1 MSLMIYQPYDL
12 RDYIAEHKPEGLT
25 DLSKW
30 KDIDPAVKAEIIVM
44 TRSIVTGG
52 KNYLANK
59 IPFAAS
65 FGMNVNTHI
74 TFELEAPMAVNVA
87 MSAAALTPRLNL
99 FVNPFWLLY
108 KQAQFGD
115 DFIDGESFEDVAAI
129 LLHEYDHLL
138 YDHIAKFKFYSQRGL
153 HKAVNIATD
162 CQINQDELIARN
174 KNLTAY
180 GVTLKYVEEI
190 TSTQLKPKES
200 SIYYFETLMKKL
212 KDNQNGQS
220 QSVCQTCQGSGKQ
233 QQQGGSGQQNQGQQ
247 QGQQGSQQQGGSQGG
262 QSQSGQQGQQSQSGS
277 GSGQGQ
283 GQGQGQAQGG
293 GGAGQQQH
301 NHNQAGQD
309 QGQGGG
315 GQQGNQQQ
323 QGGQNGQQQQAG
335 GQQSQQDQGNGQG
348 QDQGQQQQDQGH
360 GHGGDQP
367 CPDCGGKGHTDPYG
381 QAASHAA
388 WNQTPKDV
396 AEEAGGEMASADA
409 AEQALAD
416 AVQNAVEVSGESI
429 ESLKSRG
436 LVAGNILDRI
446 LRGGGEPGKLPIRSV
461 LMKGAGRLKMGEK
474 KTYRKINPHQGNRV
488 DIRRGKVE
496 ENGKNIRVFLDN
508 SGSMGASE
516 INWAMNEIAAV
527 AKKAKARLEVIP
539 FDTVVYHKN
548 KQYAEKSGKWS
559 FQPVGRGGTSF
570 QPVFDYLHNET
581 TANNRDDLII
591 VITDGYGES
600 RVDTYGLRNV
610 IWLLVE
616 EKRNTLSVQD
626 PVGQVAWLDQDNKYR
641 LHKLSQQ

>member
-12 RDYIAEHKPEGLT
+12 RDYIAEHKPAGLT

-30 KDIDPAVKAEIIVM
+30 KDIDPAVRAEIIVM

-115 DFIDGESFEDVAAI
+115 NFIDGESFEDVAAI

-138 YDHIAKFKFYSQRGL
+138 YDHISKFKFYSQRGL

-180 GVTLKYVEEI
+180 GVTLKSVEQM

-200 SIYYFETLMKKL
+200 SIYYFEALMKHI

-233 QQQGGSGQQNQGQQ
+233 QQQGQSGQ
-247 QGQQGSQQQGGSQGG
+247 QGQQGQQGGQQQQAGGSQGG
-262 QSQSGQQGQQSQSGS
+262 QSQSGQQGQSGS
-277 GSGQGQ
+277 ASGQGQ
-283 GQGQGQAQGG
+283 GQGQQGQSQGQG
-293 GGAGQQQH
+293 SGGAGQQQH
-301 NHNQAGQD
+301 NHNQGGQQ
-309 QGQGGG
+309 QGQGN
-315 GQQGNQQQ
+315 GQGQGN
-323 QGGQNGQQQQAG
+323 QQQQAG
-335 GQQSQQDQGNGQG
+335 GQQDQGNGQG
-348 QDQGQQQQDQGH
+348 NQQQQGH
-360 GHGGDQP
+360 GNGNQP

-429 ESLKSRG
+429 EGLKSRG

-527 AKKAKARLEVIP
+527 ARKAKTRLEVIP
-539 FDTVVYHKN
+539 FDTVVYHKK
-548 KQYAEKSGKWS
+548 KQYAEKSGKWN
-559 FQPVGRGGTSF
+559 FQPVGRGGTAF
-570 QPVFDYLHNET
+570 QPVFDYLHTET

-591 VITDGYGES
+591 LITDGYGES

-626 PVGQVAWLDQDNKYR
+626 PVGQVAWLDQDNKYK

>member
-12 RDYIAEHKPEGLT
+12 GDYIAENKPAGLT
-25 DLSKW
+25 DLSQW

-115 DFIDGESFEDVAAI
+115 NFIDGESFEDVAAI

-138 YDHIAKFKFYSQRGL
+138 YDHIAKYKFYSQRGL

-180 GVTLKYVEEI
+180 GVTLKSVEQM

-200 SIYYFETLMKKL
+200 SIYYFEALMKHI

-233 QQQGGSGQQNQGQQ
+233 QQQGQSGQQQ
-247 QGQQGSQQQGGSQGG
+247 QGQQGGQQQQAGGQGG
-262 QSQSGQQGQQSQSGS
+262 QSQSGQQGQSGS
-277 GSGQGQ
+277 ASDPGQGQ
-283 GQGQGQAQGG
+283 GQQGQSQGQGS

-301 NHNQAGQD
+301 NHNPG
-309 QGQGGG
+309 GQGGG
-315 GQQGNQQQ
+315 QGGQQQGQSGQKDQGNGNGQGNQQQ
-323 QGGQNGQQQQAG
+323 
-335 GQQSQQDQGNGQG
+335 
-348 QDQGQQQQDQGH
+348 GH
-360 GHGGDQP
+360 GNGDQP

-488 DIRRGKVE
+488 DIRRGKVQ

-570 QPVFDYLHNET
+570 QPVFDYLHTQT

>member
-1 MSLMIYQPYDL
+1 MIYQPYDL

-115 DFIDGESFEDVAAI
+115 DFIDGESFEDVSAI

-180 GVTLKYVEEI
+180 GVTLKSVEQM

-200 SIYYFETLMKKL
+200 SIYYFEALMKHI

-233 QQQGGSGQQNQGQQ
+233 QQQGQGQCQ
-247 QGQQGSQQQGGSQGG
+247 QGQQGGQQQQAGGSQGG
-262 QSQSGQQGQQSQSGS
+262 QSQSGQQGQSGS
-277 GSGQGQ
+277 ASGQGQ
-283 GQGQGQAQGG
+283 GQGQQGQSQGQG
-293 GGAGQQQH
+293 SGGAGQQQH
-301 NHNQAGQD
+301 NHNQG
-309 QGQGGG
+309 GQGGG
-315 GQQGNQQQ
+315 QGGQQQGQSGQQDQGNGQGQGNQQQ
-323 QGGQNGQQQQAG
+323 QAG
-335 GQQSQQDQGNGQG
+335 GNQDQQDQGNGQG
-348 QDQGQQQQDQGH
+348 QDQGQQQDH

-488 DIRRGKVE
+488 DIRRGKVQ

-616 EKRNTLSVQD
+616 EKSNTLSVQD
-626 PVGQVAWLDQDNKYR
+626 PVGQIAWLDQDNKYR

>member
-12 RDYIAEHKPEGLT
+12 RDYIAANKPEGLT

-30 KDIDPAVKAEIIVM
+30 KEIDPAVKAEIIVM

-108 KQAQFGD
+108 KQAQFGE

-138 YDHIAKFKFYSQRGL
+138 YDHISKFKFYSQRGL

-180 GVTLKYVEEI
+180 GVTLKSVEEM

-200 SIYYFETLMKKL
+200 SIYYFEALMKRI

-233 QQQGGSGQQNQGQQ
+233 QQQ
-247 QGQQGSQQQGGSQGG
+247 QGGNKGG
-262 QSQSGQQGQQSQSGS
+262 QSQSGQGQQQSQSGS
-277 GSGQGQ
+277 ASGQGQ
-283 GQGQGQAQGG
+283 GQGQGGGGQGQG

-301 NHNQAGQD
+301 NHSQAGQGQD

-315 GQQGNQQQ
+315 GQGNQQQ
-323 QGGQNGQQQQAG
+323 QGGQGGQQQQAG
-335 GQQSQQDQGNGQG
+335 GQQDQGNGQG
-348 QDQGQQQQDQGH
+348 QDQGQQQDH

-388 WNQTPKDV
+388 WNQTPRDV

-488 DIRRGKVE
+488 DIRRGKVQ

-539 FDTVVYHKN
+539 FDTVVYHRN

>member
-180 GVTLKYVEEI
+180 GVTLKSVEEM

-315 GQQGNQQQ
+315 GQGNQQQ

-335 GQQSQQDQGNGQG
+335 GQQDQGSGQG
-348 QDQGQQQQDQGH
+348 QDQGQGQQDH

-527 AKKAKARLEVIP
+527 ARKAKARLEVIP
-539 FDTVVYHKN
+539 FDTVVYDRN

-570 QPVFDYLHNET
+570 QPVFDYLHNKT
-581 TANNRDDLII
+581 KANNRDDLII

-616 EKRNTLSVQD
+616 EKHNTLSVQD

>member
-1 MSLMIYQPYDL
+1 MIYQPYDL

-180 GVTLKYVEEI
+180 GVTLKSVEEM

-315 GQQGNQQQ
+315 GQGNQQQ

-335 GQQSQQDQGNGQG
+335 GQQDQGSGQG
-348 QDQGQQQQDQGH
+348 QDQGQGQQDH

-527 AKKAKARLEVIP
+527 ARKAKARLEVIP
-539 FDTVVYHKN
+539 FDTVVYDRN

-570 QPVFDYLHNET
+570 QPVFDYLHNKT
-581 TANNRDDLII
+581 KANNRDDLII
-591 VITDGYGES
+591 VITDGYGEW

-616 EKRNTLSVQD
+616 EKHNTLSVQD

>member
-180 GVTLKYVEEI
+180 GVTLKSVEEM

-315 GQQGNQQQ
+315 GQGNQQQ

-335 GQQSQQDQGNGQG
+335 GQQDQGSGQG
-348 QDQGQQQQDQGH
+348 QDQGQGQQDH

-527 AKKAKARLEVIP
+527 ARKAKARLEVIP
-539 FDTVVYHKN
+539 FDTVVYDRN

-570 QPVFDYLHNET
+570 QPVFDYLHNKT
-581 TANNRDDLII
+581 KANNRDDLII
-591 VITDGYGES
+591 VITDGYGEW

-616 EKRNTLSVQD
+616 EKHNTLSVQD

>member
-12 RDYIAEHKPEGLT
+12 RDYIAEHKPADLT

-30 KDIDPAVKAEIIVM
+30 KEIDPAVKAEIIVM

-74 TFELEAPMAVNVA
+74 TFELKAPMAVNVA

-138 YDHIAKFKFYSQRGL
+138 YDHISKFKFYSQRGL

-180 GVTLKYVEEI
+180 GVTLKSVEEI
-190 TSTQLKPKES
+190 TSTQMKPKES
-200 SIYYFETLMKKL
+200 SIYYFEALMKRI

-220 QSVCQTCQGSGKQ
+220 QSVCQSCQGSGK

-247 QGQQGSQQQGGSQGG
+247 QGQQGSQQQGGNQGG
-262 QSQSGQQGQQSQSGS
+262 QSQSGQGQQQSQSGS
-277 GSGQGQ
+277 ASGQGQ
-283 GQGQGQAQGG
+283 GQGQQGQSQGQGG
-293 GGAGQQQH
+293 GTGQQQH
-301 NHNQAGQD
+301 NHSQAGQGQS

-315 GQQGNQQQ
+315 GQGNQQQ
-323 QGGQNGQQQQAG
+323 QGGQGGQQQQAG
-335 GQQSQQDQGNGQG
+335 GQQDQGNGQG
-348 QDQGQQQQDQGH
+348 QDQGQQQDH

-367 CPDCGGKGHTDPYG
+367 CPDCGGNGHTDPYG

-488 DIRRGKVE
+488 DIRRGKVQ

-570 QPVFDYLHNET
+570 QPVFDYLHTQT

>member
-25 DLSKW
+25 DLSQW

-44 TRSIVTGG
+44 TRYIVTGG

-115 DFIDGESFEDVAAI
+115 NFIDGESFEDVAAI

-138 YDHIAKFKFYSQRGL
+138 YDHISKFKFYSQRGL

-180 GVTLKYVEEI
+180 GVTLKSVEQM

-200 SIYYFETLMKKL
+200 SIYYFEALMKHI

-233 QQQGGSGQQNQGQQ
+233 QQQGQSGQ
-247 QGQQGSQQQGGSQGG
+247 QGQQGQQGGSQGG
-262 QSQSGQQGQQSQSGS
+262 QSQSGQQGQSGS
-277 GSGQGQ
+277 ASGQQGQQGQQGQSQGQ
-283 GQGQGQAQGG
+283 GS

-301 NHNQAGQD
+301 NHNQG
-309 QGQGGG
+309 GQGGG
-315 GQQGNQQQ
+315 QGGQQQGQSGQQDQGGGQGQGNQQQ
-323 QGGQNGQQQQAG
+323 QAG
-335 GQQSQQDQGNGQG
+335 GQQDQGNGQG
-348 QDQGQQQQDQGH
+348 QDQQQQQGH
-360 GHGGDQP
+360 GNGNQP

-527 AKKAKARLEVIP
+527 ARKAKARLEVIP

-570 QPVFDYLHNET
+570 QPVFDYLHTET

-591 VITDGYGES
+591 LITDGYGES

-616 EKRNTLSVQD
+616 VKCNTLSVQD

>member
-233 QQQGGSGQQNQGQQ
+233 QQQGGSGQQNQ
-247 QGQQGSQQQGGSQGG
+247 
-262 QSQSGQQGQQSQSGS
+262 
-277 GSGQGQ
+277 
-283 GQGQGQAQGG
+283 
-293 GGAGQQQH
+293 GQQQH

>member
-1 MSLMIYQPYDL
+1 MIYQPYDL

-233 QQQGGSGQQNQGQQ
+233 QQQSGSGQQNQGQQ

>member
-1 MSLMIYQPYDL
+1 MIYQPYDL

-180 GVTLKYVEEI
+180 GVTLKSVEEM

-315 GQQGNQQQ
+315 GQGNQQQ

-335 GQQSQQDQGNGQG
+335 GQQDQGSGQG
-348 QDQGQQQQDQGH
+348 QDQGQGQQDH

-429 ESLKSRG
+429 EGLKSRG

-527 AKKAKARLEVIP
+527 ARKAKARLEVIP
-539 FDTVVYHKN
+539 FDTVVYDRN

-570 QPVFDYLHNET
+570 QPVFDYLHNKT
-581 TANNRDDLII
+581 KANNRDDLII
-591 VITDGYGES
+591 VITDGYGEW

-616 EKRNTLSVQD
+616 EKHNTLSVQD

>member
-115 DFIDGESFEDVAAI
+115 NFIDGESFEDVAAI
-129 LLHEYDHLL
+129 LLHEYNHLL
-138 YDHIAKFKFYSQRGL
+138 YDHISKFKFYSQRGL

-180 GVTLKYVEEI
+180 GVTLKSVEQM

-200 SIYYFETLMKKL
+200 SIYYFEALMKHI

-233 QQQGGSGQQNQGQQ
+233 QQQGQ
-247 QGQQGSQQQGGSQGG
+247 QGQQGGQQQQAGGSQGG
-262 QSQSGQQGQQSQSGS
+262 QSQSGQQGQSGS
-277 GSGQGQ
+277 ASDQGQ
-283 GQGQGQAQGG
+283 GS

-301 NHNQAGQD
+301 NHNQG
-309 QGQGGG
+309 GQGGG
-315 GQQGNQQQ
+315 QGGQQ
-323 QGGQNGQQQQAG
+323 QGQSGQQDQGNGQGNQQQQAG
-335 GQQSQQDQGNGQG
+335 GQQGQGNSQG
-348 QDQGQQQQDQGH
+348 QDQQQQGQGH
-360 GHGGDQP
+360 GNGNQP

-527 AKKAKARLEVIP
+527 ARKAKARLEVIP

-570 QPVFDYLHNET
+570 QPVFDYLHTET
-581 TANNRDDLII
+581 KANNRDDLII
-591 VITDGYGES
+591 LITDGYGES

-626 PVGQVAWLDQDNKYR
+626 PVGQVAWLDQDNKYK

>member
-1 MSLMIYQPYDL
+1 MIYQPYDL

-180 GVTLKYVEEI
+180 GVTLKSVEEM

-335 GQQSQQDQGNGQG
+335 GQQGQQDQGNGQG

-616 EKRNTLSVQD
+616 EKHNTLSVQD

>member
-1 MSLMIYQPYDL
+1 MIYQPYDL

-30 KDIDPAVKAEIIVM
+30 KEIDPAVKAEIIVM

-180 GVTLKYVEEI
+180 GVTLKYVEEM

-200 SIYYFETLMKKL
+200 SIYYFEALMKKL

-220 QSVCQTCQGSGKQ
+220 QSFCQTCQGSGKQ
-233 QQQGGSGQQNQGQQ
+233 QRQGGQNGQQNQDQQ
-247 QGQQGSQQQGGSQGG
+247 QGQQGSQQQGGGQGG
-262 QSQSGQQGQQSQSGS
+262 QSQSGQQDQQSQSGS

-283 GQGQGQAQGG
+283 GQ
-293 GGAGQQQH
+293 
-301 NHNQAGQD
+301 N

-315 GQQGNQQQ
+315 CQGNQQQ

-335 GQQSQQDQGNGQG
+335 GQQDQG
-348 QDQGQQQQDQGH
+348 QDQGQGQQDH
-360 GHGGDQP
+360 SHGGDQP

-474 KTYRKINPHQGNRV
+474 KTYRKVNPHQGNRV
-488 DIRRGKVE
+488 DIRRGKVQ

-508 SGSMGASE
+508 SGSMGSSE

-600 RVDTYGLRNV
+600 LVDTYGLRNV

>member
-1 MSLMIYQPYDL
+1 MIYQPYDL

-180 GVTLKYVEEI
+180 GVTLKSVEEM

-315 GQQGNQQQ
+315 GQGNQQQ

-335 GQQSQQDQGNGQG
+335 GQQDQGSGQG
-348 QDQGQQQQDQGH
+348 QDQGQGQQDH

-436 LVAGNILDRI
+436 LVAGNILARI

-616 EKRNTLSVQD
+616 EKHNTLSVQD

>member
-1 MSLMIYQPYDL
+1 MIYQPYDL

-115 DFIDGESFEDVAAI
+115 DFIDGESFEDVSAI

-180 GVTLKYVEEI
+180 GVTLKSVEEM

-200 SIYYFETLMKKL
+200 SIYYFETLMKHI

-220 QSVCQTCQGSGKQ
+220 QSACQTCQGSGKQQ

-247 QGQQGSQQQGGSQGG
+247 QGQQGSQQQGGNQGG
-262 QSQSGQQGQQSQSGS
+262 QSQSGQGQQQSQSGS
-277 GSGQGQ
+277 ASGQGQ
-283 GQGQGQAQGG
+283 GQGQQGQSQGQG

-301 NHNQAGQD
+301 NHSQAGQGQD

-315 GQQGNQQQ
+315 GQGNQQQ
-323 QGGQNGQQQQAG
+323 QGGQGGQQQQAG
-335 GQQSQQDQGNGQG
+335 GNQDQQDQGNGQG
-348 QDQGQQQQDQGH
+348 QDQGQQQDH

-488 DIRRGKVE
+488 DIRRGKVQ

-616 EKRNTLSVQD
+616 EKHNTLSVQD

>member
-1 MSLMIYQPYDL
+1 MIYQPYDL
-12 RDYIAEHKPEGLT
+12 RDYIATNKPEGLT

-30 KDIDPAVKAEIIVM
+30 KEIDPAVKAEIIVM

-115 DFIDGESFEDVAAI
+115 NFIDGESFEDVAAI

-138 YDHIAKFKFYSQRGL
+138 YDHISKFKFYSQRGL

-180 GVTLKYVEEI
+180 GVTLKSVEQM

-200 SIYYFETLMKKL
+200 SIYYFEALMKKL
-212 KDNQNGQS
+212 TDNQNGQS
-220 QSVCQTCQGSGKQ
+220 QSVCQTCQGSGKQQ

-247 QGQQGSQQQGGSQGG
+247 QGQQGSQQQGGNQGG
-262 QSQSGQQGQQSQSGS
+262 QSQSGQ
-277 GSGQGQ
+277 
-283 GQGQGQAQGG
+283 
-293 GGAGQQQH
+293 
-301 NHNQAGQD
+301 GQD

-315 GQQGNQQQ
+315 GQGNQQQ
-323 QGGQNGQQQQAG
+323 QGGQGGQQQQSG
-335 GQQSQQDQGNGQG
+335 GNQGQQDQGNGQG
-348 QDQGQQQQDQGH
+348 QGQDQGQQQDH
-360 GHGGDQP
+360 DHGGDQP

-488 DIRRGKVE
+488 DIRRGKVQ

-539 FDTVVYHKN
+539 FDTVVYHRN

-581 TANNRDDLII
+581 TANNSDDLII

-616 EKRNTLSVQD
+616 EKHNTLSVQD

-641 LHKLSQQ
+641 LHKLSQ

>member
-25 DLSKW
+25 DLSQW

-115 DFIDGESFEDVAAI
+115 NFIDGESFEDVAAI

-138 YDHIAKFKFYSQRGL
+138 YDHISKFKFYSQRGL

-180 GVTLKYVEEI
+180 GVTLKSVEQM

-200 SIYYFETLMKKL
+200 SIYYFEALMKHI

-233 QQQGGSGQQNQGQQ
+233 QQQG
-247 QGQQGSQQQGGSQGG
+247 
-262 QSQSGQQGQQSQSGS
+262 QSGQQGQQGQQGGQQKQAGGSQGGQQGQSGS
-277 GSGQGQ
+277 ASGQGQ
-283 GQGQGQAQGG
+283 GQGQQGQSQGQG
-293 GGAGQQQH
+293 SGGAGQQQH
-301 NHNQAGQD
+301 NHNQG
-309 QGQGGG
+309 GQGGG
-315 GQQGNQQQ
+315 
-323 QGGQNGQQQQAG
+323 QGGQQQDQGNGQGQGDQQQQAG
-335 GQQSQQDQGNGQG
+335 GQQDQGNGQG
-348 QDQGQQQQDQGH
+348 QDQQQQQQGH
-360 GHGGDQP
+360 GNGNQP

-496 ENGKNIRVFLDN
+496 ENAKNIRVFLDN

-527 AKKAKARLEVIP
+527 ARKAKARLEVIP

-570 QPVFDYLHNET
+570 QPVFDYLHTET

-591 VITDGYGES
+591 LITDGFGES

-616 EKRNTLSVQD
+616 VKCNTLSVQD
-626 PVGQVAWLDQDNKYR
+626 PVGQVAWLDQDNKYK

>member
-12 RDYIAEHKPEGLT
+12 HDYIAANKPEGLT

-30 KDIDPAVKAEIIVM
+30 KEIDPAVKAEIIVM

-115 DFIDGESFEDVAAI
+115 NFIDGESFEDVAAI

-138 YDHIAKFKFYSQRGL
+138 YDHISKFKFYSQRGL
-153 HKAVNIATD
+153 RKAVNIATD

-180 GVTLKYVEEI
+180 GVTLKSVEQI

-200 SIYYFETLMKKL
+200 SIYYFEALMKHI

-233 QQQGGSGQQNQGQQ
+233 QQQGQSGQ
-247 QGQQGSQQQGGSQGG
+247 QGQQGQQGGQQQQAGGSQGG
-262 QSQSGQQGQQSQSGS
+262 QSQSGQQGQSGS
-277 GSGQGQ
+277 ASGQGQ
-283 GQGQGQAQGG
+283 GQGQQGQSQGQG
-293 GGAGQQQH
+293 SGGAGQQQH
-301 NHNQAGQD
+301 NHNQG
-309 QGQGGG
+309 GQGGG
-315 GQQGNQQQ
+315 QGGQQQGQSGQQDQGNGQGQGNQQQ
-323 QGGQNGQQQQAG
+323 QAG
-335 GQQSQQDQGNGQG
+335 GQQDQGNGQG
-348 QDQGQQQQDQGH
+348 QDQQQQQQQGH
-360 GHGGDQP
+360 GNGDQP

-527 AKKAKARLEVIP
+527 ARKAKARLEVIP

-559 FQPVGRGGTSF
+559 FRPVGRGGTSF
-570 QPVFDYLHNET
+570 QPVFDYLHTET
-581 TANNRDDLII
+581 KANNRDDLII
-591 VITDGYGES
+591 LITDGYGES

>member
-25 DLSKW
+25 DLSQW

-115 DFIDGESFEDVAAI
+115 NFIDGESFEDVAAI

-138 YDHIAKFKFYSQRGL
+138 YDHISKFKFYSQRGL

-180 GVTLKYVEEI
+180 GVTLKSVEQM

-200 SIYYFETLMKKL
+200 SIYYFEALMKL
-212 KDNQNGQS
+212 IKDNQNGQA

-233 QQQGGSGQQNQGQQ
+233 QQQGQSGQQGQ
-247 QGQQGSQQQGGSQGG
+247 QGQQGSQQQDGGSQGG
-262 QSQSGQQGQQSQSGS
+262 QSQSGQQGQSGS
-277 GSGQGQ
+277 ASGQGQ
-283 GQGQGQAQGG
+283 GQGQQGQSQGQG
-293 GGAGQQQH
+293 SGGAGQQQH
-301 NHNQAGQD
+301 NHNQG
-309 QGQGGG
+309 GQGGG
-315 GQQGNQQQ
+315 QGGQQ
-323 QGGQNGQQQQAG
+323 QG
-335 GQQSQQDQGNGQG
+335 QSGQQDQGNGQG
-348 QDQGQQQQDQGH
+348 QGDQQQQDH

-396 AEEAGGEMASADA
+396 AEEAGGEIASADA

-429 ESLKSRG
+429 EGLKSRG

-527 AKKAKARLEVIP
+527 ARKAKTRLEVIP

-548 KQYAEKSGKWS
+548 KQYAEKSGKWN
-559 FQPVGRGGTSF
+559 FQPVGRGGTAF
-570 QPVFDYLHNET
+570 QPVFDYLHTET

-591 VITDGYGES
+591 LITDGYGES

-626 PVGQVAWLDQDNKYR
+626 PVGQVAWLDQDNKYK

>member
-25 DLSKW
+25 DLSQW

-115 DFIDGESFEDVAAI
+115 NFIDGESFEDVAAI

-138 YDHIAKFKFYSQRGL
+138 YDHISKFKFYSQRGL

-180 GVTLKYVEEI
+180 GVTLKYVEEM

-200 SIYYFETLMKKL
+200 SIYYFEALMKHI

-233 QQQGGSGQQNQGQQ
+233 QQQG
-247 QGQQGSQQQGGSQGG
+247 
-262 QSQSGQQGQQSQSGS
+262 QSGQQGQQGQQGQS
-277 GSGQGQ
+277 QGQ
-283 GQGQGQAQGG
+283 GS

-301 NHNQAGQD
+301 NHNQG
-309 QGQGGG
+309 GQGGG
-315 GQQGNQQQ
+315 QGGQQQGQSGQQDQGGGQGQGNQQQ
-323 QGGQNGQQQQAG
+323 QAG
-335 GQQSQQDQGNGQG
+335 GQQDQGNGQG
-348 QDQGQQQQDQGH
+348 QDQQQQQGH
-360 GHGGDQP
+360 GNGNQP

-527 AKKAKARLEVIP
+527 ARKAKARLEVIP

-548 KQYAEKSGKWS
+548 KQYAQKSGKWS

-570 QPVFDYLHNET
+570 QPVFDYLHTET

-591 VITDGYGES
+591 LITDGYGES

-616 EKRNTLSVQD
+616 VKCNTLSVQD

>member
-1 MSLMIYQPYDL
+1 MGLMIYQPYDL
-12 RDYIAEHKPEGLT
+12 RDYISQHKPAGLT

-115 DFIDGESFEDVAAI
+115 NFIDGESFEDVAAI

-138 YDHIAKFKFYSQRGL
+138 YDHISKFKFYSQRGL

-180 GVTLKYVEEI
+180 GVTLKSVEQM

-200 SIYYFETLMKKL
+200 SIYYFEALMKHI

-233 QQQGGSGQQNQGQQ
+233 QQQGQSGQ
-247 QGQQGSQQQGGSQGG
+247 QGQQGQQGGQQQQAGGSQGG
-262 QSQSGQQGQQSQSGS
+262 QSQSGQQGQSGS
-277 GSGQGQ
+277 ASGQGQ
-283 GQGQGQAQGG
+283 GQGQQGQSQGQG
-293 GGAGQQQH
+293 SGGAGQQQH
-301 NHNQAGQD
+301 NHNQGGQG
-309 QGQGGG
+309 GQGGG
-315 GQQGNQQQ
+315 QGGQQ
-323 QGGQNGQQQQAG
+323 QGQSGQQDQGNGQGQGDQQQQAG
-335 GQQSQQDQGNGQG
+335 GQQDQGNGQG
-348 QDQGQQQQDQGH
+348 QDQQQQQGH
-360 GHGGDQP
+360 GNGNQP

-381 QAASHAA
+381 QAASHEA

-527 AKKAKARLEVIP
+527 ARKAKARLEVIP

-570 QPVFDYLHNET
+570 QPVFDYLHTET
-581 TANNRDDLII
+581 KANNRDDLII
-591 VITDGYGES
+591 LITDGYGES

>member
-12 RDYIAEHKPEGLT
+12 RDYIAEHKPAGLT

-30 KDIDPAVKAEIIVM
+30 KDIDPAVRAEIIVM

-115 DFIDGESFEDVAAI
+115 NFIDGESFEDVAAI

-138 YDHIAKFKFYSQRGL
+138 YDHISKFKFYSQRGL

-180 GVTLKYVEEI
+180 GVTLKSVEQM

-200 SIYYFETLMKKL
+200 SIYYFEALMKHI

-233 QQQGGSGQQNQGQQ
+233 QQQGQSGQ
-247 QGQQGSQQQGGSQGG
+247 QGQQGQQGGQQQQAGGSQGG
-262 QSQSGQQGQQSQSGS
+262 QSQSGQQGQSGS
-277 GSGQGQ
+277 ASGQGQ
-283 GQGQGQAQGG
+283 GQGQQGQSQGQG
-293 GGAGQQQH
+293 SGGAGQQQH
-301 NHNQAGQD
+301 NHNQGGQQ
-309 QGQGGG
+309 QGQGN
-315 GQQGNQQQ
+315 GQGQGN
-323 QGGQNGQQQQAG
+323 QQQQAG
-335 GQQSQQDQGNGQG
+335 GQQDQGNGQG
-348 QDQGQQQQDQGH
+348 NQQQQGH
-360 GHGGDQP
+360 GNGNQP

-429 ESLKSRG
+429 EGLKSRG

-527 AKKAKARLEVIP
+527 ARKAKTRLEVIP
-539 FDTVVYHKN
+539 FDTVVYHKK
-548 KQYAEKSGKWS
+548 KQYAEKSGKWN
-559 FQPVGRGGTSF
+559 FQPVGRGGTAF
-570 QPVFDYLHNET
+570 QPVFDYLHTET
-581 TANNRDDLII
+581 TANNRDDHII
-591 VITDGYGES
+591 LITDGYGES

-626 PVGQVAWLDQDNKYR
+626 PVGQVAWLDQDNKYK

>member
-1 MSLMIYQPYDL
+1 M
-12 RDYIAEHKPEGLT
+12 
-25 DLSKW
+25 
-30 KDIDPAVKAEIIVM
+30 
-44 TRSIVTGG
+44 
-52 KNYLANK
+52 
-59 IPFAAS
+59 
-65 FGMNVNTHI
+65 
-74 TFELEAPMAVNVA
+74 
-87 MSAAALTPRLNL
+87 
-99 FVNPFWLLY
+99 
-108 KQAQFGD
+108 
-115 DFIDGESFEDVAAI
+115 
-129 LLHEYDHLL
+129 
-138 YDHIAKFKFYSQRGL
+138 
-153 HKAVNIATD
+153 
-162 CQINQDELIARN
+162 
-174 KNLTAY
+174 
-180 GVTLKYVEEI
+180 
-190 TSTQLKPKES
+190 
-200 SIYYFETLMKKL
+200 
-212 KDNQNGQS
+212 
-220 QSVCQTCQGSGKQ
+220 
-233 QQQGGSGQQNQGQQ
+233 
-247 QGQQGSQQQGGSQGG
+247 
-262 QSQSGQQGQQSQSGS
+262 
-277 GSGQGQ
+277 
-283 GQGQGQAQGG
+283 
-293 GGAGQQQH
+293 
-301 NHNQAGQD
+301 
-309 QGQGGG
+309 
-315 GQQGNQQQ
+315 
-323 QGGQNGQQQQAG
+323 
-335 GQQSQQDQGNGQG
+335 
-348 QDQGQQQQDQGH
+348 
-360 GHGGDQP
+360 
-367 CPDCGGKGHTDPYG
+367 
-381 QAASHAA
+381 
-388 WNQTPKDV
+388 
-396 AEEAGGEMASADA
+396 
-409 AEQALAD
+409 
-416 AVQNAVEVSGESI
+416 SGESI

-527 AKKAKARLEVIP
+527 ARKAKARLEVIP

>member
-25 DLSKW
+25 DLSQW

-115 DFIDGESFEDVAAI
+115 DFIDGESFEDVSAI

-180 GVTLKYVEEI
+180 GVTLKSVEQM

-200 SIYYFETLMKKL
+200 SIYYFEALMKHI

-233 QQQGGSGQQNQGQQ
+233 QQQGQGQCQ
-247 QGQQGSQQQGGSQGG
+247 QGQQGGQQQQAGGSQGG
-262 QSQSGQQGQQSQSGS
+262 QSQSGQQGQSGS
-277 GSGQGQ
+277 ASGQGQ
-283 GQGQGQAQGG
+283 GQGQQGQSQGQG
-293 GGAGQQQH
+293 SGGAGQQQH
-301 NHNQAGQD
+301 NHNQG
-309 QGQGGG
+309 GQGGG
-315 GQQGNQQQ
+315 QGGQQQGQSGQQDQGNGQGQGNQQQ
-323 QGGQNGQQQQAG
+323 QAG
-335 GQQSQQDQGNGQG
+335 GNQDQQDQGNGQG
-348 QDQGQQQQDQGH
+348 QDQGQQQDH

-488 DIRRGKVE
+488 DIRRGKVQ

-616 EKRNTLSVQD
+616 EKSNTLSVQD
-626 PVGQVAWLDQDNKYR
+626 PVGQIAWLDQDNKYR

>member
-25 DLSKW
+25 DLSQW

-115 DFIDGESFEDVAAI
+115 NFIDGESFEDVAAI

-138 YDHIAKFKFYSQRGL
+138 YDHISKFKFYSQRGL

-180 GVTLKYVEEI
+180 GVTLKSVEQM

-200 SIYYFETLMKKL
+200 SIYYFEALMKL
-212 KDNQNGQS
+212 IKDNQNGQA

-233 QQQGGSGQQNQGQQ
+233 QQQGQSGQQGQ
-247 QGQQGSQQQGGSQGG
+247 QGQQGSQQQDGGSQGG
-262 QSQSGQQGQQSQSGS
+262 QSQSGQQGQSGS
-277 GSGQGQ
+277 ASGQGQ
-283 GQGQGQAQGG
+283 GQGQQGQSQGQG
-293 GGAGQQQH
+293 SGGAGQQQH
-301 NHNQAGQD
+301 NHNQG
-309 QGQGGG
+309 GQGGG
-315 GQQGNQQQ
+315 QGGQQ
-323 QGGQNGQQQQAG
+323 QG
-335 GQQSQQDQGNGQG
+335 QSGQQDQGNGQG
-348 QDQGQQQQDQGH
+348 QGDQQQQDH

-429 ESLKSRG
+429 EGLKSRG

-527 AKKAKARLEVIP
+527 ARKAKTRLEVIP

-548 KQYAEKSGKWS
+548 KQYAEKSGKWN
-559 FQPVGRGGTSF
+559 FQPVGRGGTAF
-570 QPVFDYLHNET
+570 QPVFDYLHTET

-591 VITDGYGES
+591 LITDGYGES

-626 PVGQVAWLDQDNKYR
+626 PVGQVAWLDQDNKYK

>member
-1 MSLMIYQPYDL
+1 MIYQPYDL

-115 DFIDGESFEDVAAI
+115 DFIDGESFEDVSAI

-180 GVTLKYVEEI
+180 GVTLKSVEEM

-200 SIYYFETLMKKL
+200 SIYYFETLMKHI

-220 QSVCQTCQGSGKQ
+220 QSACQTCQGSGKQQ

-247 QGQQGSQQQGGSQGG
+247 QGQQGSQQQGGNQGG
-262 QSQSGQQGQQSQSGS
+262 QSQSGQGQQQSQSGS
-277 GSGQGQ
+277 ASGQGQ
-283 GQGQGQAQGG
+283 GQGQQGQSQGQG
-293 GGAGQQQH
+293 GGAGQQQ
-301 NHNQAGQD
+301 
-309 QGQGGG
+309 
-315 GQQGNQQQ
+315 Q
-323 QGGQNGQQQQAG
+323 QGGQGGQQQQAG
-335 GQQSQQDQGNGQG
+335 GNQDQQDQGNGQG
-348 QDQGQQQQDQGH
+348 QDQGQQQDH

-488 DIRRGKVE
+488 DIRRGKVQ

-581 TANNRDDLII
+581 TANNSDDLII

-616 EKRNTLSVQD
+616 EKHNTLSVQD

>member
-1 MSLMIYQPYDL
+1 MIYQPYDL

-233 QQQGGSGQQNQGQQ
+233 QQQGGSGQQNQ
-247 QGQQGSQQQGGSQGG
+247 
-262 QSQSGQQGQQSQSGS
+262 
-277 GSGQGQ
+277 
-283 GQGQGQAQGG
+283 
-293 GGAGQQQH
+293 GQQQH